1 MKRPKPPAAADE
13 ISAALT
19 PTQRRLYEI
28 VRDAGDAGILGRA
41 IREKLYA
48 HDPDGGPAS
57 LNIVS
62 VHAMLANKR
71 LWPFRIAIEVER
83 RIWRVVDL

>member
-1 MKRPKPPAAADE
+1 VQKNNHPRDDVPL
-13 ISAALT
+13 ALT

-28 VRDAGDAGILGRA
+28 VLAAGAEGITGRA
-41 IREKLYA
+41 IRERLYA

-62 VHAMLANKR
+62 LHAKLANAR
-71 LWPFRIAIEVER
+71 LAPHGIAIKCVQ
-83 RIWRVVDL
+83 RIWRVVQL